1 MSKEIKNNFDQK
13 SYKKISYAQ
22 KSCLSK
28 AGKLMQETQMLWP
41 GARVGIAVS
50 GGMDSQV
57 LLQVLQIQRR
67 KLPFPIEIMA
77 LHVNP
82 GFETD
87 SHLPLY
93 RHIRKQQIAAHFEH
107 SDIGPRAHSS
117 ENKTKSPCFFCSW
130 HRRKLLF
137 TMCKEYNLTHLAFG
151 HNSDDL
157 VENFFMNLFQ
167 CGRVDGLYPKESYFN
182 GEFELI
188 RPLLLADKRLI
199 TSACKKWNLPVQ
211 KNPCPSAHNSKRTQ
225 IRTWLEE
232 AWQSDKRVRKNIF
245 SALQRWQLDLTR

>member
-1 MSKEIKNNFDQK
+1 MPQNSEINFERNLHK
-13 SYKKISYAQ
+13 RISYAQ

-41 GARVGIAVS
+41 GARVGVAVS
-50 GGMDSQV
+50 GGIDSQV
-57 LLQVLQIQRR
+57 LLRVLQIQKR

-87 SHLPLY
+87 SHLSLY
-93 RHIRKQQIAAHFEH
+93 RHIRQQQIAAHFTK

-117 ENKTKSPCFFCSW
+117 ENTTNSPCFFCSW

-137 TMCKEYNLTHLAFG
+137 NMCKEYKLSHLAFG
-151 HNSDDL
+151 HNCDDL

-188 RPLLLADKRLI
+188 RPLLLIDKKLI
-199 TSACKKWNLPVQ
+199 TAACKKWDLPVQ
-211 KNPCPSAHNSKRTQ
+211 KNPCPSAENSKRAQ
-225 IRTWLEE
+225 IRSWLEE
-232 AWQSDKRVRKNIF
+232 AWKSDKRIRKNIF